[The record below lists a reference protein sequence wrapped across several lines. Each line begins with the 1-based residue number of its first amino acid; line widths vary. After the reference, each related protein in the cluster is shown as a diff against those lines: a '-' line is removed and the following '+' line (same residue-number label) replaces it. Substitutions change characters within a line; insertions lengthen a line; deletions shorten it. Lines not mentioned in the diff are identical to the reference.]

1 MKGLVLALVCASVLL
16 VGCSADATTGSATT
30 SSTFATLTPLPP
42 LALPALASLTTTTT
56 TETTDNTP
64 PFLATSPEHGDVVQW
79 FRGGFTVR
87 SEPGSAITVNG
98 EPVEPEAS
106 GTYELPITNA
116 LGANVFVVTATDE
129 ADNVTTET
137 VRYEFVPE
145 EGWVAGIGDSVMLGS
160 KIEIEKRLGD
170 RVVDATVSRQF
181 TNAPGLVA
189 KLLGRPTPPEVII
202 IGLGTNGPV
211 QERHFEEVME
221 IAGTE
226 PLMVFVNVHVPR
238 TWEATSNRE
247 LAAGVNRHD
256 NAILVDWSAAT
267 EGRNDLFAKDG
278 FHPNQP
284 GRVIMA
290 DLIAAAIFPDWE
302 PLDEE

>member
-1 MKGLVLALVCASVLL
+1 M
-16 VGCSADATTGSATT
+16 
-30 SSTFATLTPLPP
+30 PLPP
-42 LALPALASLTTTTT
+42 LALPAAAPPTTT
-56 TETTDNTP
+56 TEPTDNTP
-64 PFLATSPEHGDVVQW
+64 PSVATSPEHGDVVEW
-79 FRGGFTVR
+79 FRGEFTVR
-87 SEPGSAITVNG
+87 TEPGSAVTING
-98 EPVEPEAS
+98 EPVEFTAS
-106 GTYELPITNA
+106 GTYGLPVTNTP
-116 LGANVFVVTATDE
+116 GANVFIVTSTDE

-170 RVVDATVSRQF
+170 GVVDATVSRQF
-181 TNAPGLVA
+181 NNAPGLVA
-189 KLLGRPTPPEVII
+189 RLLGRPTPPEVII

-238 TWEATSNRE
+238 KWEATSNRE
-247 LAAGVNRHD
+247 LAAGVDRHD
-256 NAILVDWSAAT
+256 NAVLVDWFGAT
-267 EGRNDLFAKDG
+267 EGRNNLFAKDG
-278 FHPNQP
+278 FHPKQS

-290 DLIAAAIFPDWE
+290 ELIAAAIFPDWE
-302 PLDEE
+302 PLDEQ